1 MNPLAPERR
10 ERPHAEERMSVR
22 TSRELRST
30 AKALDLTAQGIT
42 DRAADALSQRYKALD
57 MSLADRNWSQA
68 QHIELIPAEQ
78 AVLTDHDELMA
89 TKEQSA
95 DLKMT
100 DDGAAGMETE
110 PKRRWSRR
118 RERQEQGKRKGEKRQ
133 QAKETSLPQP
143 EEREQAVA
151 KTATA
156 KPKPQ
161 EVRRRRDRLYQGLEK
176 DSKEEHNHELFLLR
190 QWNIRRSNRSR
201 MRLGRSSP
209 IEPND
214 AQCSIGTDGTEGRP
228 SLAGCEGSSITWRV
242 GRTGERCVPSWCC
255 LWRFGQALDSRYG
268 RPSDCFG

>member
-1 MNPLAPERR
+1 
-10 ERPHAEERMSVR
+10 MSLR

-118 RERQEQGKRKGEKRQ
+118 RERQEQGKRKGEEGPRLKDDVGR
-133 QAKETSLPQP
+133 S
-143 EEREQAVA
+143 
-151 KTATA
+151 
-156 KPKPQ
+156 
-161 EVRRRRDRLYQGLEK
+161 RRRRQA
-176 DSKEEHNHELFLLR
+176 S
-190 QWNIRRSNRSR
+190 
-201 MRLGRSSP
+201 
-209 IEPND
+209 
-214 AQCSIGTDGTEGRP
+214 P
-228 SLAGCEGSSITWRV
+228 SLKRENKQWR
-242 GRTGERCVPSWCC
+242 RRQPQSQS
-255 LWRFGQALDSRYG
+255 LRK
-268 RPSDCFG
+268 